1 MIKDIKAE
9 FLLNYLYPEL
19 RHEWST
25 VMRGTFYRNYSD
37 DIIRMD
43 LDTNYLELSRDGF
56 LQLLPSGLLSPEDE
70 RTSNEK
76 VHRRVEL
83 LKEAFAPIDTFRFNA
98 SMSIERHVADLLREE
113 QTYMLWEFFDY
124 DSDAE
129 TNDYCR
135 QAATLLPY
143 ASRLRGDIHFVRN
156 MIEAITSHEVRMK
169 QTAWSDTDNSRY
181 WMPKVRYDVMTD
193 DLTPE
198 LYRRETEKLQPL
210 AEMIKDRFMPFDMV
224 VEIGIKG
231 ENKNRKVLNY
241 NTHIR

>member
-1 MIKDIKAE
+1 MVKDIKAE

-43 LDTNYLELSRDGF
+43 MDTKYLELSRDGF
-56 LQLLPSGLLSPEDE
+56 LQLLPSGLLSPENE

-83 LKEAFAPIDTFRFNA
+83 LKEAFAPIDTFRFNS
-98 SMSIERHVADLLREE
+98 SMNIERNVAELLDEE
-113 QTYMLWEFFDY
+113 QSYILKEFFDY
-124 DSDAE
+124 DPDAD

-143 ASRLRGDIHFVRN
+143 SSRLRGDIHFVRN
-156 MIEAITSHEVRMK
+156 MIKAITGHEVKMK
-169 QTAWSDTDNSRY
+169 QTAWSDTDNSRH
-181 WMPKVRYDVMTD
+181 WMPKVRYDVMID
-193 DLTPE
+193 GLTPE
-198 LYRRETEKLQPL
+198 LYRQEMDKLQPL
-210 AEMIKDRFMPFDMV
+210 AEMITDRFLPFDMV

-231 ENKNRKVLNY
+231 DNKNRKVMNY
-241 NTHIR
+241 NTRIR